1 MRTIIA
7 GGRDFTDDRLLVDTM
22 NLHLDWLITT
32 VISGTANG
40 ADDLGE
46 RWAIRVGIPVERFP
60 AKWKAYGR
68 KAGPLRNQEMAAN
81 ADALVAFWDG
91 ESRGTANM
99 ISTARKAGLKVHVVR
114 YGENLVSHAGQ
125 DSRLENGIL

>member
-7 GGRDFTDDRLLVDTM
+7 GGRTFNDSSLLSYSIYK
-22 NLHLDWLITT
+22 NLPWKITT

-40 ADDLGE
+40 ADNLGE
-46 RWAIRVGIPVERFP
+46 LWAIASHIPFKLFP
-60 AKWKAYGR
+60 AKWKTHGKA
-68 KAGPLRNQEMAAN
+68 AGPIRNAEMAAN
-81 ADALVAFWDG
+81 ADALLAFWDG

-114 YGENLVSHAGQ
+114 Y
-125 DSRLENGIL
+125 